1 MAAKRSRD
9 KPMSPDEPIIEF
21 KVKDLFLQIKA
32 DLDLI
37 KNALGS
43 KADKLDL
50 EKLEAEVGTLKSN
63 MAAKAAV
70 EDVQNNIKAT
80 KLQWI
85 SIAATSIVAVIGII
99 VELLRH

>member
-1 MAAKRSRD
+1 
-9 KPMSPDEPIIEF
+9 MSPDEPIIEF